1 MKNFELNKVNN
12 FESNYVLADWLGE
25 GCMGSVYKCFKV
37 TDINKEKPF
46 AVKTTREDDVEKKAA
61 HKKEFDITKDLDH
74 KNIIR
79 SIEYYEDVV
88 KGEIH

>member
-1 MKNFELNKVNN
+1 
-12 FESNYVLADWLGE
+12 
-25 GCMGSVYKCFKV
+25 MGSVYKCYKV